1 MRSSVNCRAEPK
13 YWRLITASAWLSR
26 WPAGTR
32 SARYRTKLGTGR
44 ARPELYAYGR
54 KRGWP
59 VTVSK
64 GTEERD
70 REYSAFVRFVKT
82 LKDEFPEG
90 VPAQYGQETTL
101 AKEILIATPQLRGT
115 NSL

>member
-1 MRSSVNCRAEPK
+1 
-13 YWRLITASAWLSR
+13 
-26 WPAGTR
+26 
-32 SARYRTKLGTGR
+32 
-44 ARPELYAYGR
+44 
-54 KRGWP
+54 
-59 VTVSK
+59 VSK